1 MPASYRRSLEHNTTF
16 SANNANG
23 KKRSRAYRTSP
34 KHKLY
39 AIGMVK
45 KTPTPINEDV
55 NTENRVRKMQS
66 S

>member
-1 MPASYRRSLEHNTTF
+1 M
-16 SANNANG
+16 G
-23 KKRSRAYRTSP
+23 KKGSRAYWTSP

-39 AIGMVK
+39 AIGMVKK